1 MATCAICA
9 VKSKRNSNNAKLMK
23 MCVFLCSCLL
33 KVVFCL
39 DVLLLL
45 FMKLAAISQNTEQ
58 SLLNAR
64 HIVARLLS
72 IATLYFRCFVCS
84 KSMYQTIYG
93 NDFFIETN

>member
-64 HIVARLLS
+64 H
-72 IATLYFRCFVCS
+72 FVS
-84 KSMYQTIYG
+84 
-93 NDFFIETN
+93 